1 MLKRLFNFWHEDR
14 SLSVFLI
21 CLVACVFVIY
31 PLARQI
37 DILRMTSGIIL
48 SLILAGGLFA
58 MTERK
63 ILRVSI
69 AVFIILYL
77 AVHWLRVSTGNTI
90 FFLTEAVLTILFATS
105 LLAIVLWHVFR
116 PGPVTAHRVRG
127 AVAGYLLLSVI
138 FSLIYALIEY
148 VSPRS
153 FQFATPSQVASNFMA
168 QDFMYFST
176 VTLTTLG
183 YGDITPLNPFARTFV
198 MFEAFTGQLYPA
210 ILIARL
216 VSLSVDSRGQGKTDG
231 ITRCKQKKS
240 GK

>member
-1 MLKRLFNFWHEDR
+1 MLKRLFNFWYEDR

-21 CLVACVFVIY
+21 CLVSYVFVIN
-31 PLARQI
+31 PLANQI
-37 DILRMTSGIIL
+37 GILRMISSLIMA
-48 SLILAGGLFA
+48 LILAGGLFA

-63 ILRVSI
+63 IFRVSI
-69 AVFIILYL
+69 AFVVILYL
-77 AVHWLRVSTGNTI
+77 AVHWLRVSTGSTI
-90 FFLTEAVLTILFATS
+90 FVLTEAVLTIFFATS

-138 FSLIYALIEY
+138 FSLIYTLIEY
-148 VSPRS
+148 LSPRS

-168 QDFMYFST
+168 QDFIYFST
-176 VTLTTLG
+176 ITLTTLG
-183 YGDITPLNPFARTFV
+183 YGDITPLNPFARTAV

-216 VSLSVDSRGQGKTDG
+216 VSLSVDSRGQGNAD
-231 ITRCKQKKS
+231 
-240 GK
+240 